1 MSPES
6 TSEHQSR
13 ALSSTA
19 RHLTQRDFPG
29 SDEVFQKIK
38 ALIGGKSTEN
48 IPQIQKLLEEM
59 QAAYSKRISNLLSN
73 IQNGSIRIRDAH
85 QEVQQMLHEIQVFK
99 GNDMPEEVA
108 AVTEAITSMCT
119 QISKKVQ
126 AVKELINETP
136 VAAHAVMA
144 PAEPVKTITPDIVA
158 PIIDSTPAIATPEAD
173 QSKEILLAT
182 WKQEIIEHTHERG
195 LVRKILIAIA
205 EESAKGKSISRAALV
220 ALFGVEEKV
229 INYTLQNWKQE
240 KMNLSFVLSR
250 KNPYSIY
257 AKNQGASAAA
267 TAVSQPAPKP
277 TEILDTSDTQKA
289 QWLQAIRAN
298 SRDGTGTRKALEHI
312 VATYETGT
320 TWEELMSITGQG
332 TPKLVY
338 DCLRAWWSDKKTRMP
353 FTLTIIPSSKIR
365 IFQKAETLSVAEPA
379 AEPPKALI
387 LADKAE
393 TVDTDPALKTK
404 WLEYMREHTRNGKT
418 RIALAQIIDNYP
430 AGITW
435 EDLAATTGSKT
446 AVAISD
452 CIIIWRTRNGNAP
465 FQIHTAGPR
474 ARISPKKTNG
484 NAVSIDNVEAAKV
497 ETSKPSLATKT
508 APATESPIAAN
519 EQVEK
524 WLKEAE
530 ESSAADS
537 AIRKILTH
545 VITNYT
551 RVVSMEELMKITG
564 HETKKQVLKCMDN
577 WRARHGKNTSIRIMM
592 VGSGIKMV
600 SEITSPTP
608 VTKADIATPAVVSV
622 PPAPR
627 PSPTPIAR
635 TISAAPATPEISTAP
650 IEWLNEINR
659 ISSPG
664 TSSRKILV
672 HMANNHEKEIPWLEL
687 LQISGEEV
695 ETQQLEKRIG
705 RWQEKFARNAPFK
718 IVTSTSG
725 AKMVS
730 KDAPEEAA
738 PVQTP
743 KAITATTAAAVIA
756 TVTEPQPVV
765 PTEAPLTE
773 AETSGHQGKAMIWI
787 SKLPP
792 GRMTEKVAYEAL
804 AGKFGTE
811 VTKEELM
818 NVERAYNRER
828 MIGKIDMISFVY
840 RLDNDRVPFSE
851 MPFTIVRTGK
861 GFKMMQKETK
871 KVQTAGTLPEA
882 TPEQVRKEKAMKWF
896 NDLSLDSSTIIYGF
910 LKTLAENPSAK
921 ISDRKILEGARRINP
936 KMTTDDLYT
945 LFSDAKKRGKI
956 RSAIYPMSNYTLDI
970 EMKSQRTDD
979 ADKYFFKLHEI
990 RL

>member
-59 QAAYSKRISNLLSN
+59 QTAYSKRISNLLSN

-108 AVTEAITSMCT
+108 AVTEAITSMCA
-119 QISKKVQ
+119 QIAKKVQ

-136 VAAHAVMA
+136 VAAPAVMA
-144 PAEPVKTITPDIVA
+144 PAEPVETITPDIVA
-158 PIIDSTPAIATPEAD
+158 PIIAAPEAD
-173 QSKEILLAT
+173 QSKEKLLAT
-182 WKQEIIEHTHERG
+182 WNQEIINYTKG
-195 LVRKILIAIA
+195 NTLTRKLLLAIA
-205 EESAKGKSISRAALV
+205 EKSAKGESITRANLATQ
-220 ALFGVEEKV
+220 FGVEERV
-229 INYTLQNWKQE
+229 VNYTLQNWKQS
-240 KMNLSFVLSR
+240 KMNLSFILRTS
-250 KNPYSIY
+250 NPHKIY
-257 AKNQGASAAA
+257 QKNQEAPIIA
-267 TAVSQPAPKP
+267 APKP
-277 TEILDTSDTQKA
+277 VATAALQLAPNTSETKKKS
-289 QWLQAIRAN
+289 WLEAIRTN
-298 SRDGTGTRKALEHI
+298 SKDGTGTRKALEHI

-418 RIALAQIIDNYP
+418 RIALAHIIDNYP
-430 AGITW
+430 AATAW
-435 EDLAATTGSKT
+435 EDLATITRSET
-446 AVAISD
+446 AVAIYN
-452 CIIIWRTRNGNAP
+452 CIIAWRTRNGNAP
-465 FQIHTAGPR
+465 FKLHATGPKVI
-474 ARISPKKTNG
+474 ISN
-484 NAVSIDNVEAAKV
+484 NSAASIEPSKEEA
-497 ETSKPSLATKT
+497 SKSPLPTKT
-508 APATESPIAAN
+508 APIIESPIAAN

-530 ESSAADS
+530 ENSAADS
-537 AIRKILTH
+537 TIRKILTH

-592 VGSGIKMV
+592 VDSGIKMV
-600 SEITSPTP
+600 SEITPPTP
-608 VTKADIATPAVVSV
+608 VTKADIAAPAPTPV
-622 PPAPR
+622 PIAIVTPAPR
-627 PSPTPIAR
+627 IIPPTVKASPIINAVVET
-635 TISAAPATPEISTAP
+635 STAP

-672 HMANNHEKEIPWLEL
+672 SMTNNNNGKEVSWAEL
-687 LQISGEEV
+687 LRVSGEEV

-725 AKMVS
+725 AKMVP
-730 KDAPEEAA
+730 KDAPEEVS

-743 KAITATTAAAVIA
+743 KVITTATVAAVIA
-756 TVTEPQPVV
+756 TITEPQPVI
-765 PTEAPLTE
+765 PPKAPLTE

-792 GRMTEKVAYEAL
+792 GRMTEKVVYEAL

-818 NVERAYNRER
+818 NVEKVYNRER
-828 MIGKIDMISFVY
+828 MIGRIDMISFIY

-851 MPFTIVRTGK
+851 MPFTIARTEK

-871 KVQTAGTLPEA
+871 KVQTAGPLPEA
-882 TPEQVRKEKAMKWF
+882 TPEQVRKEKAMRWV
-896 NDLSLDSSTIIYGF
+896 NNLNLDSSMILYGF